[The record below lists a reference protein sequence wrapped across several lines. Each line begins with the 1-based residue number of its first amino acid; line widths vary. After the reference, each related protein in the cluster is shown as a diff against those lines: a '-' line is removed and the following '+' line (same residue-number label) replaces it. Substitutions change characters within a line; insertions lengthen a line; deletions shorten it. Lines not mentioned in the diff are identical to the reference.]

1 MDRSIFLARL
11 LGPTFAA
18 IALGILINLGMYES
32 MIAETLHPGILFY
45 LSGLLS
51 LVAGLAIVNLHNT
64 WCADWRV
71 IITVLGLV
79 DDDRRHHS
87 RRSTADRYSDRF
99 DHLWRPRPHD
109 LGRADRR
116 RAGRFPQLQ
125 GLRAARLTA
134 VELTGWR
141 RDPTSILYAI
151 LGAALLLLVFV
162 ARTKC
167 R

>member
-18 IALGILINLGMYES
+18 IALGILINLGIYDR
-32 MIAETLHPGILFY
+32 MISEALHTGILFY

-51 LVAGLAIVNLHNT
+51 LLAGLAIVNLHNM

-71 IITVLGLV
+71 INHGSWLA
-79 DDDRRHHS
+79 DDDRRHHPHC
-87 RRSTADRYSDRF
+87 RAAGYDCARF

-109 LGRADRR
+109 RGRADHW
-116 RAGRFPQLQ
+116 RAGRFPQRQ

-134 VELTGWR
+134 MELTG
-141 RDPTSILYAI
+141 
-151 LGAALLLLVFV
+151 
-162 ARTKC
+162 
-167 R
+167 